1 MKKKILLLFISCI
14 IYSCSTTKP
23 VPKKTNNGISSN
35 LTTKGATTNQQKKIV
50 ALESI
55 KASRL
60 NNYIVSTKYFPSV
73 SKNERI
79 RFLVIHYTAL
89 DDATSIRALTEKDV
103 SAHYFIPEK
112 DNDSIEVLVPEDERA
127 WHAGVSKWEK
137 FENLNDTSVGIEIA
151 NKGFTVKNDTLI
163 YHEYPEHQIKK
174 VASLSLDVINR
185 YKIKPNYV
193 LAHSDIA
200 PQRKSDPGPKFPWK
214 KLYEEYGIGA
224 WYDEQ
229 TKNQFLESINSGMLI
244 YDVISIQRELAK
256 YGYEV
261 EQNGVSDDKLKKV
274 IIAFQHHFRSQNYD
288 GIMDAE
294 SYAILLAL
302 NKKYKE
308 TTKN

>member
-1 MKKKILLLFISCI
+1 MKKKILLLLAISI
-14 IYSCSTTKP
+14 IFSCTTTKP
-23 VPKKTNNGISSN
+23 I
-35 LTTKGATTNQQKKIV
+35 QKKINPILKSDISTNINPKPIV

-55 KASRL
+55 KASKL
-60 NNYIVSTKYFPSV
+60 SNYTISTKYFPSI

-89 DDATSIRALTEKDV
+89 DDATSIRALTQKDV
-103 SAHYFIPEK
+103 SAHYFVPER
-112 DNDSIEVLVPEDERA
+112 DNDSIEVLVAEDERA

-151 NKGFTVKNDTLI
+151 NKGFTAKNDTLT
-163 YHEYPEHQIKK
+163 YYDYPEHQVKK
-174 VASLSLDVINR
+174 VGSLALDIINR
-185 YKIKPNYV
+185 YQIKPNYV

-214 KLYEEYGIGA
+214 KLYDEYGIGA
-224 WYDEQ
+224 WYDET
-229 TKNQFLESINSGMLI
+229 TKTQFLESINSGTI
-244 YDVISIQRELAK
+244 TYDVNSIQKELAK

-261 EQNGVSDDKLKKV
+261 EQNGISDDKLKKV
-274 IIAFQHHFRSQNYD
+274 VVAFQHHFRSQNYD

-302 NKKYKE
+302 NKKYK
-308 TTKN
+308 N